1 VTRRLAAVFAHP
13 DDDTYGVGGT
23 VGLHADAG
31 IEVTAILATSGGA
44 GRILDPS
51 LATPQNLGLVREGED
66 RAAWGE
72 LGVTPAMHFLRH
84 PDGGLRGVPRDEL
97 VGRIAELLA
106 SARPEVVVTF
116 GPDGVTGH
124 EDHIAVGEAAT
135 AGFHQ
140 AREWSPEDGLA
151 RLFYVAIP
159 QSRLDRLNALLR
171 ERGIE
176 PLDPTQPFVPRGV
189 PDESIAVMVD
199 CSPVYQRKLEAL
211 RQHRTQGELEDVPY
225 ELWPDVLDGEAFVLA
240 WPERATGEPV
250 LSDVFEGLPGA

>member
-1 VTRRLAAVFAHP
+1 VNRRLAAVFAHP

-31 IEVTAILATSGGA
+31 IEVTAILATSGNA

-66 RAAWGE
+66 RAAWDE
-72 LGVTPAMHFLRH
+72 LGVKPAMHFLRH

-97 VGRIAELLA
+97 ADRIAELLA

-140 AREWSPEDGLA
+140 ARERSPEDGLA

-171 ERGIE
+171 GRGIE

-189 PDESIAVMVD
+189 PDESIAAMVD

-225 ELWPDVLDGEAFVLA
+225 ELWPEVLDREAFVLA
-240 WPERATGEPV
+240 WPERARGEPV

>member
-1 VTRRLAAVFAHP
+1 MSPRLAAVFAHP

-31 IEVTAILATSGGA
+31 IEVTAILATSGDA

-72 LGVTPAMHFLRH
+72 LGVKPAMHFFRY
-84 PDGGLRGVPRDEL
+84 PDGGLRGVHRDEL

-135 AGFHQ
+135 AGFHR
-140 AREWSPEDGLA
+140 ARERSPEDGLA
-151 RLFYVAIP
+151 RLLYVAIP

-189 PDESIAVMVD
+189 ADETIAVTVD

-225 ELWPDVLDGEAFVLA
+225 ELWPDVLDREAFVFA
-240 WPERATGEPV
+240 WPERARGEPV

>member
-23 VGLHADAG
+23 VGLHADTG
-31 IEVTAILATSGGA
+31 IEVTAILATSGDA

-72 LGVTPAMHFLRH
+72 LGVKPAMHFLRH
-84 PDGGLRGVPRDEL
+84 PDGGLQGVPRDEL

-106 SARPEVVVTF
+106 TARPEVVVTF

-124 EDHIAVGEAAT
+124 GDHIAVGEAAT
-135 AGFHQ
+135 AGFHR
-140 AREWSPEDGLA
+140 ARERSPEDGLA
-151 RLFYVAIP
+151 RLLYVAIP

-189 PDESIAVMVD
+189 PDETIAVMVD
-199 CSPVYQRKLEAL
+199 CSPVYQRKLEAV

-225 ELWPDVLDGEAFVLA
+225 ELWPEVLDREAFVLA
-240 WPERATGEPV
+240 WPERAREEPV

>member
-31 IEVTAILATSGGA
+31 IEVTAILATSGDA
-44 GRILDPS
+44 GRIFDPS

-72 LGVTPAMHFLRH
+72 LGVKPAMHFLRH
-84 PDGGLRGVPRDEL
+84 PDGGLQGVPRDEL

-106 SARPEVVVTF
+106 TARPEVVVTF

-135 AGFHQ
+135 AGFHR
-140 AREWSPEDGLA
+140 ARERSPEEGLA
-151 RLFYVAIP
+151 RLLYVAIP
-159 QSRLDRLNALLR
+159 QSRLDRLNALVR

-189 PDESIAVMVD
+189 PDETIAVMVD
-199 CSPVYQRKLEAL
+199 CSTVYQRKLEAV

-225 ELWPDVLDGEAFVLA
+225 ELWPEVLAREAFVLA
-240 WPERATGEPV
+240 WPKRVPGGPV

>member
-31 IEVTAILATSGGA
+31 IEVTAILATSGDA

-72 LGVTPAMHFLRH
+72 LGVKPAMHFLRH
-84 PDGGLRGVPRDEL
+84 PDGGLQGVPRDEL

-106 SARPEVVVTF
+106 TARPEVVVTF

-124 EDHIAVGEAAT
+124 GDHIAVGEAAT
-135 AGFHQ
+135 AGFHR
-140 AREWSPEDGLA
+140 ARERSPEDGLA
-151 RLFYVAIP
+151 RLLYVAIP

-189 PDESIAVMVD
+189 PDETIAVMVD
-199 CSPVYQRKLEAL
+199 CSPVYQRKLEAV

-225 ELWPDVLDGEAFVLA
+225 ELWPEVLDREAFVLA
-240 WPERATGEPV
+240 WPERAREEPV

>member
-1 VTRRLAAVFAHP
+1 VTWRLAAVFAHP

-31 IEVTAILATSGGA
+31 IEVTAILATSGDA
-44 GRILDPS
+44 GRILHPS

-72 LGVTPAMHFLRH
+72 LGAKPALHFLRH
-84 PDGGLRGVPRDEL
+84 PDGGLQGVPRGDL

-106 SARPEVVVTF
+106 TARPQVVVTF

-124 EDHIAVGEAAT
+124 EDHVAVGEAAT
-135 AGFHQ
+135 AGFHR
-140 AREWSPEDGLA
+140 ARERSPEAGLA
-151 RLFYVAIP
+151 RLLYVAIP
-159 QSRLDRLNALLR
+159 QSRLDRLNELLR
-171 ERGIE
+171 KRGIE

-189 PDESIAVMVD
+189 PDETIDVLVD

-211 RQHRTQGELEDVPY
+211 RQHKTQGELEDVPY
-225 ELWPDVLDGEAFVLA
+225 ELWPEVLDREAFVMA
-240 WPERATGEPV
+240 WPERASGGPV

>member
-1 VTRRLAAVFAHP
+1 VNRRLAAVFAHP

-31 IEVTAILATSGGA
+31 IEVTAILATSGDA

-66 RAAWGE
+66 RAAWDE
-72 LGVTPAMHFLRH
+72 LGVKPAMHFLRH
-84 PDGGLRGVPRDEL
+84 PDGGLRGVPHDEL
-97 VGRIAELLA
+97 ADHIAELLA

-140 AREWSPEDGLA
+140 ARERSPEDGLA

-171 ERGIE
+171 GRGIE

-199 CSPVYQRKLEAL
+199 CSSVYQRKLEAL

-225 ELWPDVLDGEAFVLA
+225 ELWPEVLDREAFVLA
-240 WPERATGEPV
+240 WPERARGELV

>member
-23 VGLHADAG
+23 VALHADAG
-31 IEVTAILATSGGA
+31 IEVTAILATSGDA

-72 LGVTPAMHFLRH
+72 LGVKPALHFLRH
-84 PDGGLRGVPRDEL
+84 PDGGLQGFPREEL

-106 SARPEVVVTF
+106 TARPEVVVTF

-135 AGFHQ
+135 AGFHR
-140 AREWSPEDGLA
+140 ARERSPGDGLA
-151 RLFYVAIP
+151 RLLYVAIP
-159 QSRLDRLNALLR
+159 QSRLDRVNALLR

-199 CSPVYQRKLEAL
+199 CSPIYQRKLEAL
-211 RQHRTQGELEDVPY
+211 RQHKTQGELEDVPY
-225 ELWPDVLDGEAFVLA
+225 ELWPDVLDREAFVMA
-240 WPERATGEPV
+240 WPERARGDLV
-250 LSDVFEGLPGA
+250 LSDVFAGLPGA

>member
-1 VTRRLAAVFAHP
+1 MTRRLAAVFAHP

-23 VGLHADAG
+23 VGMHADAG
-31 IEVTAILATSGGA
+31 IVVTAILATSGDA

-72 LGVTPAMHFLRH
+72 LGVRPVLHFLRH
-84 PDGGLRGVPRDEL
+84 PDGDLRGVPRDEL
-97 VGRIAELLA
+97 AGRIAELLA

-135 AGFHQ
+135 AGFHR
-140 AREWSPEDGLA
+140 ARERSPEDGLA

-199 CSPVYQRKLEAL
+199 CSAVYQRKLEAL

-225 ELWPDVLDGEAFVLA
+225 ELWPDVLDREAFVLA
-240 WPERATGEPV
+240 WPERARGEPV

>member
-1 VTRRLAAVFAHP
+1 MNRRLAAVFAHP

-31 IEVTAILATSGGA
+31 IEVTAILATSGDA

-66 RAAWGE
+66 RAAWDE
-72 LGVTPAMHFLRH
+72 LGVKPAMHFLRH

-97 VGRIAELLA
+97 ADHIAELLA

-140 AREWSPEDGLA
+140 ARERSPEDGLA

-171 ERGIE
+171 GRGIE

-199 CSPVYQRKLEAL
+199 CSSVYQRKLEAL

-225 ELWPDVLDGEAFVLA
+225 ELWPEVLDREAFVLA
-240 WPERATGEPV
+240 WPERARGEPV

>member
-31 IEVTAILATSGGA
+31 IEVTAILATSGDA

-51 LATPQNLGLVREGED
+51 LATPQNLGMVREGED

-72 LGVTPAMHFLRH
+72 LGVKPALHFLRY
-84 PDGGLRGVPRDEL
+84 PDGGLQGVPPDE
-97 VGRIAELLA
+97 VAGRIAELLTT
-106 SARPEVVVTF
+106 ARPEVVVTF

-124 EDHIAVGEAAT
+124 EDHIAVGQAAT
-135 AGFHQ
+135 AGFHR
-140 AREWSPEDGLA
+140 ARERSPEDGLA
-151 RLFYVAIP
+151 RLLYVAIP

-189 PDESIAVMVD
+189 PDETIAVMVD

-211 RQHRTQGELEDVPY
+211 RRHKTQGELEDVPY
-225 ELWPDVLDGEAFVLA
+225 ELWPEVLDREAFVMA
-240 WPERATGEPV
+240 WPERVPEGPV